1 LKKIQILIFLG
12 SFLSSG
18 KELYRAPEQKI
29 LLLDA
34 VKAKFRN
41 LLVRSSA
48 IDCGDAVMEL
58 HFFQKLRNA
67 NKIVIADKYAHA
79 YLWH

>member
-18 KELYRAPEQKI
+18 KELYRAPEQGI
-29 LLLDA
+29 LVLDA

-48 IDCGDAVMEL
+48 IDCGDAVMEPPFL
-58 HFFQKLRNA
+58 SK
-67 NKIVIADKYAHA
+67 VVEC
-79 YLWH
+79 